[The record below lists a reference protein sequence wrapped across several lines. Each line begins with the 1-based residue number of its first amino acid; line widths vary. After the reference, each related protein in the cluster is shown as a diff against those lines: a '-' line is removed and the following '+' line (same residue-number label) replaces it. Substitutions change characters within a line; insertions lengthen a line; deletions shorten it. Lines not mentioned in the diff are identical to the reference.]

1 MFSFHSYGE
10 NNSYNDFKVAGISLF
25 DDLYD
30 HLSPKQVREKS
41 KGFEDYYEDLKD
53 PYKFTT
59 LGVENHPTINKKYE
73 NVEISFKNEEGRL
86 IIHSISSGDFY
97 TDIDNCLQDKAKLV
111 AYVNDKL
118 SNTKKQDIDPYS
130 HSADPS
136 GKSKVHQTLFLHEK
150 FEIEVSCY
158 DWDEEV
164 TKLKGW
170 TDNLSFGI
178 DSKKFSNWLRGF

>member
-1 MFSFHSYGE
+1 MGAKLLNFKNTIYIYNNLCNHEWMKKIYIILYCFALMFSFHSYGE

-30 HLSPKQVREKS
+30 HLSQTSKEK
-41 KGFEDYYEDLKD
+41 KVKVFEDYYEDLKD

-97 TDIDNCLQDKAKLV
+97 TDIDNCLQDKSKLLL
-111 AYVNDKL
+111 YK
-118 SNTKKQDIDPYS
+118 
-130 HSADPS
+130 
-136 GKSKVHQTLFLHEK
+136 
-150 FEIEVSCY
+150 
-158 DWDEEV
+158 
-164 TKLKGW
+164 KLK
-170 TDNLSFGI
+170 
-178 DSKKFSNWLRGF
+178 